1 VNEIKSIALH
11 NFQSHKLSVIEP
23 APAGQLTVIVG
34 PSDSGKTAIIRA
46 LRWLF
51 YNIPQ
56 GTDFIKVG
64 NNVAKVAIKH
74 ADGQQVTRERSR
86 KGFNRYKIN
95 DKDRY
100 EGFGST
106 VPLEVQEITGVRPV
120 QVGDLEMCLNLA
132 EQLDG
137 PFLGKSVSA
146 PAKAKI
152 LGKLAGTEEVDFAAK
167 GVGTDIYRARQDEK
181 RLTDEVAKLQD
192 ELKQYDYLP
201 ELAERIAQVETLLA
215 NIKEAVERKLQLE
228 KLQQQWNENAKA
240 QKIIDAKCTDLF
252 WMIVQA
258 DPILSLIEQQLKKYQ
273 KLQNTST
280 QLKATVTELQR
291 VDAILD
297 ITADID
303 EATAVFIQALNM
315 EQQLKKLLT
324 LRGRYSLINTNLPV
338 QERIIAITASIPEAD
353 QVAANLVEK
362 ITKVKHLHQYSAQ
375 IQSLQKTKAKAEKDI
390 THLADIDIADTVL
403 STYTKN
409 VQQLKDLS
417 ALRLQLQDIRQRLEM
432 NETVINQ
439 CIAEEKR
446 CSEAYKAALLATGV
460 CPVCGSQVSEQNLKE
475 VV

>member
-1 VNEIKSIALH
+1 MNEIKSIAIN

-23 APAGQLTVIVG
+23 APVGQLTVIVG

-51 YNIPQ
+51 YNVPQ

-146 PAKAKI
+146 PAKAKV

-167 GVGTDIYRARQDEK
+167 GVGTDIYRGRQEEK
-181 RLTDEVAKLQD
+181 RLSDEVAKLQD

-252 WMIVQA
+252 WMIAQA

>member
-1 VNEIKSIALH
+1 MNEIESIAIH
-11 NFQSHKLSVIEP
+11 DFQSHKLSVIKP

-146 PAKAKI
+146 PAKAKV
-152 LGKLAGTEEVDFAAK
+152 LGKLAGTEEVDYAAK

-228 KLQQQWNENAKA
+228 KLQSQRDENIKA
-240 QKIIDAKCTDLF
+240 QKIIDAKCINLS
-252 WMIVQA
+252 WMILRA
-258 DPILSLIEQQLKKYQ
+258 DPALGIVEQRLKKYQ
-273 KLQNTST
+273 GLQNASV
-280 QLKATVTELQR
+280 QLKAAMAELHQLNT
-291 VDAILD
+291 ILD
-297 ITADID
+297 TTADIT
-303 EATAVFIQALNM
+303 EADSILVRAISN
-315 EQQLKKLLT
+315 EQQMGKLIA
-324 LRGRYSLINTNLPV
+324 LRSRHFLAGMNLPMQKHV
-338 QERIIAITASIPEAD
+338 ITITAGIPEAE
-353 QVAANLVEK
+353 QVAAGLFEKVARTKLLRQSSTQRQLV
-362 ITKVKHLHQYSAQ
+362 HDS
-375 IQSLQKTKAKAEKDI
+375 KAEAEQDI
-390 THLADIDIADTVL
+390 VRLAGL
-403 STYTKN
+403 
-409 VQQLKDLS
+409 DL
-417 ALRLQLQDIRQRLEM
+417 AAIVHYGHEENIRQLQDLLSLQFQLRDIGQRIKT
-432 NETVINQ
+432 NRAAIDRW
-439 CIAEEKR
+439 IYEEKR
-446 CSEAYKAALLATGV
+446 CCEEYKSALLTAGV
-460 CPVCGSQVSEQNLKE
+460 CPVCGNQVSEQNLKE

>member
-1 VNEIKSIALH
+1 MNEIKSIVIN
-11 NFQSHKLSVIEP
+11 NFQSHKFSVIEP

-51 YNIPQ
+51 YNMPQ
-56 GTDFIKVG
+56 GTDFIRVG
-64 NNVAKVAIKH
+64 SNAAWVVVNYAN
-74 ADGQQVTRERSR
+74 GQQVIRRRFR
-86 KGFNRYKIN
+86 KGANCYEIN
-95 DKDRY
+95 KQDKY

-106 VPLEVQEITGVRPV
+106 IPLEVQEITGVRPV
-120 QVGDLEMCLNLA
+120 QIGDMEFCLNLS

-146 PAKAKI
+146 PAKAKV
-152 LGKLAGTEEVDFAAK
+152 LGKLAGTEEVDYAAK
-167 GVGTDIYRARQDEK
+167 GISADIYRARQDEK
-181 RLTDEVAKLQD
+181 RLTNEISKLQD

-201 ELAERIAQVETLLA
+201 DLAEKITQVETLLA
-215 NIKEAVERKLQLE
+215 EVREKAERKQQLE

-240 QKIIDAKCTDLF
+240 QKIIDAKCADLF
-252 WMIVQA
+252 WMIAQA

-273 KLQNTST
+273 RLQNTST

-338 QERIIAITASIPEAD
+338 QKRIITITASIPEAD

-362 ITKVKHLHQYSAQ
+362 ITKVKRLQQYSIQ
-375 IQSLQKTKAKAEKDI
+375 IQSLQKTIAKAEKDI

>member
-1 VNEIKSIALH
+1 MNEIKSIVIN
-11 NFQSHKLSVIEP
+11 NFQSHKFSVIEP

-146 PAKAKI
+146 PAKAKV

-167 GVGTDIYRARQDEK
+167 GVGTDIYRGRQEEK
-181 RLTDEVAKLQD
+181 RLSDEVAKLQD

-215 NIKEAVERKLQLE
+215 NIKEAVERKQQLE
-228 KLQQQWNENAKA
+228 KLLEQRVKNIKVQNTVEAQRFKLSLMILQVEPLKTRVEQQFNQYQGLWNAGVRLASSKA
-240 QKIIDAKCTDLF
+240 GLRQIISILETTAGVNDAGIVFERISQDFRKQSKLQYSRGMLFMIGKKLNYAEHVLKVTKNIDDAAVLSQKIQETKLKEDRLEGYRRKASMFVSELDLNRDKLAHLGKIGDATVLYYDSSTIFLKRNELF
-252 WMIVQA
+252 ALRDQLLNTHLLLKENLA
-258 DPILSLIEQQLKKYQ
+258 NIEQ
-273 KLQNTST
+273 ST
-280 QLKATVTELQR
+280 
-291 VDAILD
+291 I
-297 ITADID
+297 
-303 EATAVFIQALNM
+303 
-315 EQQLKKLLT
+315 
-324 LRGRYSLINTNLPV
+324 
-338 QERIIAITASIPEAD
+338 
-353 QVAANLVEK
+353 
-362 ITKVKHLHQYSAQ
+362 
-375 IQSLQKTKAKAEKDI
+375 
-390 THLADIDIADTVL
+390 
-403 STYTKN
+403 
-409 VQQLKDLS
+409 
-417 ALRLQLQDIRQRLEM
+417 
-432 NETVINQ
+432 
-439 CIAEEKR
+439 EENR
-446 CSEAYKAALLATGV
+446 CREAYKAALLTAGV
-460 CPVCGSQVSEQNLKE
+460 CPTCGSQITEENLKE